1 MRPFK
6 VIRPT
11 NEKEAMKQVSKG
23 NASYLAAGTDLLNR
37 IKEHVA
43 SPDSV
48 VDLKSLPGMNTIE
61 VTDQGIWIGALVRLS
76 AVSSHTDVLSRFP
89 AVCETI
95 IHAATPQIRNM
106 ATVGGNLCQKPR
118 CWYLRHE
125 GYSCVKNG
133 GTGCWARDG
142 ENEFHGIFD
151 NQICSATQPSNLAP
165 VLVAHEAVIEIA
177 SKDGVRELTADQ
189 FFIGPSSDP
198 LREVSLEEGEFVR
211 RVMLPESTR
220 AGSWAYEEAREK
232 QSFDW
237 AQASVTLLLD
247 RGGRKGDHRV
257 VLGAVSPAPLRRS
270 DIEKKIDGSDDEIAE
285 ASGIAGAGATPLSEN
300 GYKIPMLK
308 GLIGKAI
315 RPARSRKEG

>member
-11 NEKEAMKQVSKG
+11 NEKEAMEQVSKG

-133 GTGCWARDG
+133 
-142 ENEFHGIFD
+142 
-151 NQICSATQPSNLAP
+151 
-165 VLVAHEAVIEIA
+165 V
-177 SKDGVRELTADQ
+177 
-189 FFIGPSSDP
+189 
-198 LREVSLEEGEFVR
+198 
-211 RVMLPESTR
+211 
-220 AGSWAYEEAREK
+220 
-232 QSFDW
+232 
-237 AQASVTLLLD
+237 
-247 RGGRKGDHRV
+247 
-257 VLGAVSPAPLRRS
+257 
-270 DIEKKIDGSDDEIAE
+270 
-285 ASGIAGAGATPLSEN
+285 
-300 GYKIPMLK
+300 
-308 GLIGKAI
+308 
-315 RPARSRKEG
+315 